1 MNRSR
6 TSRSTGDL
14 RKVYRYSDDIN
25 RSRNQILVLIWTAQ
39 NRGATLDRIRTN
51 RIENLRQRMN
61 RLSLLRH
68 DEIMRVYSNVALNR
82 QLEPLPP
89 ERRRSPS
96 QKSRKSR
103 AVTASVGPVMRIRL
117 VTPEPVDFPVKT
129 PPRTRS
135 PTPELQV
142 KHIVIE
148 PDITTIDMLPTVAQ
162 SKPADHDDDTEEEEE
177 EEEGNDIVFPDGI
190 TDRRPYITIA
200 RYRRAIKQ
208 PTDFSQHPLQVA
220 MDSAETLILGLESF
234 AQQHGCDLIFS
245 EQDQRFDKS
254 IFRAVCGVIDL
265 GSIHL
270 LASDSILTANFQFE
284 IDLDYDR
291 EITQSKENVEQFVDN
306 FCQAISDDLVCDKN
320 SIRVFS
326 IDKLTKKSG
335 RSHVNFGLTTSDKKK
350 TERLA
355 RTLQVDF
362 EIFSQHHDSSDFS
375 RNMHQQDFQRI
386 PFFNMSNKENMNVL
400 GSQH

>member
-1 MNRSR
+1 MNRKS

-25 RSRNQILVLIWTAQ
+25 RSRDQILVLIWTAQ
-39 NRGATLDRIRTN
+39 NRGTTLDRIRAKH
-51 RIENLRQRMN
+51 IENLQRRMT

-68 DEIMRVYSNVALNR
+68 DELMRVYSNVALNR
-82 QLEPLPP
+82 DLAPLPQP
-89 ERRRSPS
+89 RPRTQS

-103 AVTASVGPVMRIRL
+103 AVTAAAGPIMRIRV
-117 VTPEPVDFPVKT
+117 VTPEPGIFPVRT
-129 PPRTRS
+129 PPRARS
-135 PTPELQV
+135 PTPELKV

-148 PDITTIDMLPTVAQ
+148 PDITTIDMLPTII
-162 SKPADHDDDTEEEEE
+162 PTNTTDPDDNAYEDEE
-177 EEEGNDIVFPDGI
+177 NDIVFPDGI

-200 RYRRAIKQ
+200 RYRRAIHRS
-208 PTDFSQHPLQVA
+208 TDFSQEPLQVT
-220 MDSAETLILGLESF
+220 MDSAETLILGLEAF

-245 EQDQRFDKS
+245 DQDQRFDKS

-270 LASDSILTANFQFE
+270 LASDSMLTANFQFE
-284 IDLDYDR
+284 VNLDYDR
-291 EITQSKENVEQFVDN
+291 EITQSKENVEQFVDD

-320 SIRVFS
+320 SVRVFS

-335 RSHVNFGLTTSDKKK
+335 RSHVNFGLTTSDKRK

-355 RTLQVDF
+355 RTLQVGCK
-362 EIFSQHHDSSDFS
+362 IS
-375 RNMHQQDFQRI
+375 
-386 PFFNMSNKENMNVL
+386 
-400 GSQH
+400 